1 MQKCMIKFI
10 IRIKIMICKDID
22 KMRNKNK
29 LRNRNRNRNYM
40 NINMKQMIK
49 IINYIVLPIIKLH
62 NCRLLSQSIR
72 SIVHG
77 NRKLKHQYSAIIHNP
92 LKLTNLPINN
102 PSPPN
107 NLLTRNKNTS
117 ITQLKFTHKCIKQH
131 KLLNVTSIQQIT
143 IYRITTLFNII
154 ITDN

>member
-62 NCRLLSQSIR
+62 NCRLLS
-72 SIVHG
+72 
-77 NRKLKHQYSAIIHNP
+77 
-92 LKLTNLPINN
+92 
-102 PSPPN
+102 
-107 NLLTRNKNTS
+107 
-117 ITQLKFTHKCIKQH
+117 
-131 KLLNVTSIQQIT
+131 
-143 IYRITTLFNII
+143 
-154 ITDN
+154 